1 MLQSGNGLTDARDV
15 LVVTLDHVVVEGD
28 LLFEASEALDQ
39 IGLGLPQRRAMLV
52 LRSTH

>member
-1 MLQSGNGLTDARDV
+1 MLQSGNGFADACDI
-15 LVVTLDHVVVEGD
+15 LVVALDHVVVEGD
-28 LLFEASEALDQ
+28 LLFEPSEALDE